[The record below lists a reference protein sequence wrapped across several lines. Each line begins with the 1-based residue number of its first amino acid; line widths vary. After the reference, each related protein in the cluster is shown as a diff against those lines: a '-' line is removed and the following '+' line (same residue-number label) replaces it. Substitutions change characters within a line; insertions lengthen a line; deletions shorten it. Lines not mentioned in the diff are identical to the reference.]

1 MQPDLN
7 NKERRQPAAAQIA
20 DRIPQYL
27 DFKVTRI
34 ESAHLLVINPIAR
47 KQATAKALSIPVRS
61 LAAQP
66 DRVTTYATGVEA
78 WDLRSAVEGPFQDF
92 DDFYTRGVDK
102 VPTAVR
108 RYEVSGHACEVVI
121 PESYAAQL
129 SCGSTEFKNRLT
141 PADLPALLDAMPN
154 SSYFKKIYVS
164 DHRNPEDAWVN
175 QTGFSTDF
183 RAAMSMV
190 NAELTTYMT
199 ERSNHLRRDILH
211 EWSHQLRYEY
221 WDTAI
226 TDRFKN
232 AVDLESDWKPNA
244 YAGRN
249 NGEQWAVLGE
259 RMLGNSGE
267 DFLEAANFAPL
278 RTVVYMR
285 ALKLCLGSV
294 SAEHKSVDHK
304 YYVARQRYVDEKIL
318 PLAQRKLSRLLSHGS
333 RDEKAWAA
341 DLLRY
346 LQSEGL
352 IAAA

>member
-1 MQPDLN
+1 MQSDRKDLT
-7 NKERRQPAAAQIA
+7 RRRPAEAQIA
-20 DRIPQYL
+20 DRVPQYL
-27 DFKVTRI
+27 DFKVRRI
-34 ESAHLLVINPIAR
+34 ESAHLLAINPIAA

-66 DRVTTYATGVEA
+66 ARVSTFTRGVEA
-78 WDLRSAVEGPFQDF
+78 WDIRSAVEGPFEDF

-102 VPTAVR
+102 VPTDVR
-108 RYEVSGHACEVVI
+108 RYKVAGHTCTVVI
-121 PESYAAQL
+121 PDGYAALL
-129 SCGSTEFKNRLT
+129 SQGGGEYRNRLA
-141 PADLPALLDAMPN
+141 PADLPALLDAMPD
-154 SSYFKKIYVS
+154 SSYFKKIYIS

-190 NAELTTYMT
+190 DAELTTYMT
-199 ERSNHLRRDILH
+199 ERSDHLRRDILH
-211 EWSHQLRYEY
+211 EWSHQLRYEF

-267 DFLEAANFAPL
+267 EFLEAANFAPL
-278 RTVVYMR
+278 RTVMFMR
-285 ALKLCLGSV
+285 ALKQCLDNV
-294 SAEHKSVDHK
+294 SPGQISADHK

-318 PLAQRKLSRLLSHGS
+318 PIAQKKLVRLLSLGND
-333 RDEKAWAA
+333 DEKTWAA
-341 DLLRY
+341 ELLQY
-346 LQSEGL
+346 LMAEGL

>member
-1 MQPDLN
+1 
-7 NKERRQPAAAQIA
+7 
-20 DRIPQYL
+20 
-27 DFKVTRI
+27 
-34 ESAHLLVINPIAR
+34 
-47 KQATAKALSIPVRS
+47 
-61 LAAQP
+61 
-66 DRVTTYATGVEA
+66 
-78 WDLRSAVEGPFQDF
+78 
-92 DDFYTRGVDK
+92 
-102 VPTAVR
+102 
-108 RYEVSGHACEVVI
+108 
-121 PESYAAQL
+121 
-129 SCGSTEFKNRLT
+129 
-141 PADLPALLDAMPN
+141 
-154 SSYFKKIYVS
+154 
-164 DHRNPEDAWVN
+164 
-175 QTGFSTDF
+175 
-183 RAAMSMV
+183 
-190 NAELTTYMT
+190 MT